1 MKITKKRQMRG
12 ILCAACFFLIS
23 FSVFSNTAS
32 VFSDNTEIDVAVFEE
47 LVKNGRVDR
56 TSYKINLEPVLCPK
70 TELGKKILNNWTSE
84 EEPVYIAESLFYLK
98 KENDKSNIEISE
110 INGTLHKADGRS
122 DMFSTST
129 SAYND
134 INATLGSFYERSR
147 EDSEKEAL
155 KAELE
160 QMKQSTVIAQ
170 NLQPTYEEQIALLE
184 KSYELAAK
192 YMPGN
197 SVTTENEE
205 DKDDNTEQN
214 NKPKAVPIG
223 LVSRPVVSSLPQP
236 MNDSVVINRLMRYDR
251 YGFHT
256 AVGGNQK
263 LHDRNTVKACV
274 YGDQTITS
282 GQSVRLRL
290 LEDMRVGNMVLP
302 CNTIITGKGN
312 IKGERLDISIVQ
324 VEYEGVIIPV
334 ELNVHDNDG
343 QAGIFIPGSMEA
355 SAAKEVATNLGQN
368 LGTSISITNQSAEEQ
383 LLSEVGKGAIQGVSQ
398 YITKK
403 MREEKVHLKS
413 GYALMLYQNNQ

>member
-1 MKITKKRQMRG
+1 MGNDVKKRKEQIKKYLVYSVMC
-12 ILCAACFFLIS
+12 IACVVCLWLIFKPS
-23 FSVFSNTAS
+23 KECQGTRHHNVGL
-32 VFSDNTEIDVAVFEE
+32 NTELPSPREAGIEADKIAAYELDDIRVRQQRRMLTIEDLSGMSAEE
-47 LVKNGRVDR
+47 SKH
-56 TSYKINLEPVLCPK
+56 
-70 TELGKKILNNWTSE
+70 TEEALS
-84 EEPVYIAESLFYLK
+84 S
-98 KENDKSNIEISE
+98 
-110 INGTLHKADGRS
+110 RS
-122 DMFSTST
+122 DMFSSST
-129 SAYND
+129 SAYKN
-134 INATLGSFYERSR
+134 INSTLDNFYEHPKT
-147 EDSEKEAL
+147 DTEKDEL
-155 KAELE
+155 KSELE
-160 QMKQSTVIAQ
+160 MLKMSMQQQ
-170 NLQPTYEEQIALLE
+170 NSQPSYSDQVALLE

-197 SVTTENEE
+197 SVTTESEE
-205 DKDDNTEQN
+205 DKDDKTEQSD
-214 NKPKAVPIG
+214 KPKAVPIG

-236 MNDSVVINRLMRYDR
+236 MNDSVMINRLMRYDR

-274 YGDQTITS
+274 YGDQTVVS

-343 QAGIFIPGSMEA
+343 QSGIFIPGSMET
-355 SAAKEVATNLGQN
+355 SVAKEMAANLGQN
-368 LGTSISITNQSAEEQ
+368 LGTSISITTQSAEEQ
-383 LLSEVGKGAIQGVSQ
+383 LLSEVGKGTIQGVSQ

-413 GYALMLYQNNQ
+413 GYTLMLYQNNQ